1 MAPRKNN
8 ESASWEL
15 DADKPK
21 PEGETRIRRSY
32 AVKELLTRKYY
43 TQLEE

>member
-8 ESASWEL
+8 EPASWEL

-32 AVKELLTRKYY
+32 ASKELVLREY
-43 TQLEE
+43 

>member
-8 ESASWEL
+8 EPASWEL

-32 AVKELLTRKYY
+32 AAKDLVLRE
-43 TQLEE
+43 